1 MKWYE
6 SDIERNMV
14 KRFQKAGLPLFKFVS
29 PGNDGVP
36 DRIAV
41 LPGGR
46 IIFIEL
52 KTETGKLSELQELQL
67 RRLKKLGCDC
77 RVIKGTA
84 EAEAFLKEVIPD
96 EVQSALISDLR
107 GTEDP

>member
-1 MKWYE
+1 MKFYE
-6 SDIERNMV
+6 SDIERKMV
-14 KRFQKAGLPLFKFVS
+14 MRFRNAGLPLFKFVS

-52 KTETGKLSELQELQL
+52 KTETGHLAKIQELQL
-67 RRLKKLGCDC
+67 RRLRKLGCDC

-84 EAEAFLKEVIPD
+84 EAEAFMKEVIPD
-96 EVQSALISDLR
+96 EVQSALISDLCD
-107 GTEDP
+107 TEDP